1 MRDGDIDGMQT
12 FDGELER
19 LVRADRISPTT
30 AYLYATNPNNLRVA
44 LADVPDEDSLII
56 R

>member
-1 MRDGDIDGMQT
+1 MQF

-19 LVRADRISPTT
+19 LVRAGTISPTT
-30 AYLYATNPNNLRVA
+30 AYLYATNAGNLRVA
-44 LADVPDEDSLII
+44 LADVPDPDSLIT

>member
-1 MRDGDIDGMQT
+1 MTAQRKDHLDAIAVVA
-12 FDGELER
+12 
-19 LVRADRISPTT
+19 LVGCCFIWGFGQVA
-30 AYLYATNPNNLRVA
+30 AKVA

>member
-1 MRDGDIDGMQT
+1 
-12 FDGELER
+12 
-19 LVRADRISPTT
+19 VRAGTISVST
-30 AYLYATNPNNLRVA
+30 ALLYATNSGNLKVA